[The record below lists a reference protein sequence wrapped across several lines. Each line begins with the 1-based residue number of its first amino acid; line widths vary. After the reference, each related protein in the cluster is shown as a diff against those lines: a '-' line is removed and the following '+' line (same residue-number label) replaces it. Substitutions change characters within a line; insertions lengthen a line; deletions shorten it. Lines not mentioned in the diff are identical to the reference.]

1 MDQRIAVIDLGT
13 NTFHLLIA
21 EIKGPGMKIL
31 HREKVPV
38 KLGLAGI
45 NQGIITT
52 EAITRGRDC
61 LMRFQSTLQQWSVSR
76 CQGFGTSALRSARNG
91 PEVIAY
97 LRKETG
103 LDLITIS
110 GEDEAAYICRGVRAA
125 VPLGTEKSLII
136 DIGGGSVEYII
147 ADQRTM
153 YWKRSIEMGAQR
165 LLELYH
171 HHDPILSEEIAALDQ
186 HFDKVMSPVRDAIQ
200 IHRPAI
206 LVGSSGTFDTLSEI
220 YCVENGIHF
229 AEEAPETPFNISAF
243 KHIHRLLITKTR
255 AERLQIPGMIEM
267 RADMI
272 VVASCLIDY
281 LLRRFYFTKIRV
293 SSWSLKEGVLTQWVE
308 SKPGR

>member
-21 EIKGPGMKIL
+21 EIKGTTMKIL

-45 NQGIITT
+45 NQKIITT
-52 EAITRGRDC
+52 EAIARGRNC
-61 LMRFQSTLQQWSVSR
+61 LMEFQSLLQQWGVSR
-76 CQGFGTSALRSARNG
+76 CQGFGTSALRSASNG
-91 PEVIAY
+91 AEVMAY

-110 GEDEAAYICRGVRAA
+110 GDEEAAYICRGVRTA
-125 VPLGTEKSLII
+125 VPLGQEKSLII

-147 ADQRTM
+147 ADQATI
-153 YWKRSIEMGAQR
+153 YWKKSIEMGAQR

-171 HHDPILSEEIAALDQ
+171 HHDPILSEEIAALEQ
-186 HFDKVMSPVRDAIQ
+186 HFDHVMGPVQDAIHLHQ
-200 IHRPAI
+200 PGT

-229 AEEAPETPFNISAF
+229 AEESPETPFNISAF
-243 KHIHRLLITKTR
+243 KHIHRLLITKNR
-255 AERLQIPGMIEM
+255 AERLQIPGMIDM

-281 LLRRFYFTKIRV
+281 LLTRFPFTRIRV
-293 SSWSLKEGVLTQWVE
+293 SSWSLKEGVLTQWLE
-308 SKPGR
+308 SKPGS